1 MNMLRSQFNAIIV
14 SYFLL
19 LFLLV
24 IFCPYYVN
32 YVILWVLIG
41 TVYLF
46 FVKLL
51 PTSWLYSRL
60 EKINIMHLILV
71 LIVTS
76 VILRLVFLPQKP
88 LLSTDLENAY
98 VARSQNMLNG
108 MVPYRDFAV
117 NKPPLFANML
127 YFMGLSFGAGQTQ
140 FRIFFVV
147 IDAFISVVIY
157 YIGLSIWDKKAGLI
171 AGLAYIFCPIALV
184 EIGYSGH
191 YDSVPTLFVLLSI
204 LFLLKKKPVE
214 SGIFLGIASALKIY
228 SIILLPF
235 YLMWFVTWK
244 ERRNYA
250 IAYSI
255 PLILSVIPI
264 LILYPRGLLDY
275 LSYQTVEWEPW
286 GMITGS
292 LVKMFGASI
301 FGLKVTMLVL
311 VVFGVIILAMFYL
324 TWVKKKQP
332 FETWFTLIVLSLIF
346 AWIMLVLSKFSSY
359 LNMVLLSIIV
369 IVSIVL
375 IALVYFPI
383 NRFLMNKIPNGKQD
397 LLIVSLFATM
407 FLIIGAPQFHPW
419 YLIWMVPFVLLIQ
432 TKEVKWFFLTLFVY
446 LAMSE
451 YLGNPSFFNA
461 LMLS

>member
-1 MNMLRSQFNAIIV
+1 
-14 SYFLL
+14 
-19 LFLLV
+19 
-24 IFCPYYVN
+24 
-32 YVILWVLIG
+32 
-41 TVYLF
+41 
-46 FVKLL
+46 
-51 PTSWLYSRL
+51 
-60 EKINIMHLILV
+60 
-71 LIVTS
+71 
-76 VILRLVFLPQKP
+76 
-88 LLSTDLENAY
+88 
-98 VARSQNMLNG
+98 MLNG

>member
-1 MNMLRSQFNAIIV
+1 MDILRSQFNVIIV

-32 YVILWVLIG
+32 YIILWVLIG

-51 PTSWLYSRL
+51 PTSWLCSRF
-60 EKINIMHLILV
+60 EKINTMHLIIV
-71 LIVTS
+71 LIVLS
-76 VILRLVFLPQKP
+76 IILRFVFLPQKP
-88 LLSTDLENAY
+88 LLSTDLEHAY

-117 NKPPLFANML
+117 HKPPLFANML
-127 YFMGLSFGAGQTQ
+127 YFMGLSFGAGQIQ

-147 IDAFISVVIY
+147 IDALISVVIY
-157 YIGLSIWDKKAGLI
+157 HIGSSIWDKKAGLV
-171 AGLAYIFCPIALV
+171 ASLAYVFCPIALV

-204 LFLLKKKPVE
+204 LFLLKKKPIK
-214 SGIFLGIASALKIY
+214 SSICLGIASALKIY

-235 YLMWFVTWK
+235 YLMRLETWK

-250 IAYSI
+250 IAYLT

-275 LSYQTVEWEPW
+275 LTYQTVEWEPW
-286 GMITGS
+286 GIITGP
-292 LVKMFGASI
+292 LVNLFGESI
-301 FGLKVTMLVL
+301 FGLKITMLVL
-311 VVFGVIILAMFYL
+311 VVFAFIILAMFYS

-346 AWIMLVLSKFSSY
+346 ALVMLVLCQFSSY
-359 LNMVLLSIIV
+359 LNLVLLSIIV
-369 IVSIVL
+369 IVSIGL
-375 IALVYFPI
+375 IALAYFPI
-383 NRFLMNKIPNGKQD
+383 NRFLMNKIHNGKQD
-397 LLIVSLFATM
+397 LLIVSLFATI

-446 LAMSE
+446 MAMSE

-461 LMLS
+461 FMNP